1 MANRGLPKEI
11 TSRLTANAL
20 VKASLKSVIYFGSV
34 RNNQDVH
41 SRSDCD
47 LQIVLDKPSYA
58 LTVAINTILEDYPS
72 LDLSIMY
79 MQDIYNQNGD
89 IIFHDGT
96 KSLFFMYVLAAGEVL
111 YGENVY
117 ENIVSRLKLEDI
129 RPSLLITTREYLSR
143 LRVMAIQQT
152 NDTLGFKKYSLKLFK
167 DVLVY
172 LGEEKAENISHITN
186 RSAQD
191 DIKRLYPFSKGSR
204 AALIEITKYDKN
216 YTREEMAH
224 LLTDY
229 ENIIERLCNEWN

>member
-1 MANRGLPKEI
+1 MMSKELPEEI

-20 VKASLKSVIYFGSV
+20 IKSSLKSVIYFGSV

-47 LQIVLDKPSYA
+47 LQIVLDKPSYV
-58 LTVAINTILEDYPS
+58 LTVAVNTILEGYPS
-72 LDLSIMY
+72 VDLSVVY
-79 MQDIYNQNGD
+79 MQDIYNQDGD

-96 KSLFFMYVLAAGEVL
+96 KSLFFMYVLAAGGIL

-117 ENIVSRLKLEDI
+117 KNIVSQLKLEDI
-129 RPSLLITTREYLSR
+129 RPSLLATIREYLSR

-167 DVLVY
+167 DVLIY
-172 LGEEKAENISHITN
+172 LGEEKAENITSITN
-186 RSAQD
+186 RSARDKIKQLFSFSD
-191 DIKRLYPFSKGSR
+191 DSL
-204 AALIEITKYDKN
+204 AALVDATRYDKN
-216 YTREEMAH
+216 YTRKEMAH

-229 ENIIERLCNEWN
+229 ENIIERLCNE

>member
-1 MANRGLPKEI
+1 MTSKELPIEI

-20 VKASLKSVIYFGSV
+20 IKANLKSVIYFGSV

-58 LTVAINTILEDYPS
+58 LAVAINTILEDYPS
-72 LDLSIMY
+72 VDLSVMY

-89 IIFHDGT
+89 VIFHDGT
-96 KSLFFMYVLAAGEVL
+96 KSLFFMHVLASGEIL

-117 ENIVSRLKLEDI
+117 KDIVSQLKLEDI
-129 RPSLLITTREYLSR
+129 RPSLLVTIREYLSR

-172 LGEEKAENISHITN
+172 LGEERAENISRITN
-186 RSAQD
+186 SSAQD
-191 DIKRLYPFSKGSR
+191 DIKRIHSFSEGSL
-204 AALIEITKYDKN
+204 AALADVTRYDKN

-229 ENIIERLCNEWN
+229 ENIVERLCNEWN